1 MIAPVLI
8 SFNLFLY
15 PHHRFL
21 AVSMGASY
29 SLTILSIKRTRGKDF
44 LAGTMMRVDCFC
56 SIHVLSRAHRSSG
69 WMYGEKNASYFPPTL
84 QQQFCEIRRLGL
96 SMKHYLGRR
105 NWSRYGGE
113 LSRVF
118 QHEFDHDRGILLLD
132 HISLDEMDSRMRNI
146 ETKGHDERTIL
157 AFSRFLSEPRVR
169 TGSDFVTTIKDIIV
183 EPTNAIENIPM
194 DRERSDVNLNSM
206 IDDKI
211 STNESN
217 ILVCDEACKVER
229 KRIIEGRRAMMN
241 QSRSTSQRSEVL
253 ELSRQRAKLYGTDF
267 KGVSCPPGIPCI

>member
-1 MIAPVLI
+1 MNVWREECLVLPPDFTATVLRD
-8 SFNLFLY
+8 S
-15 PHHRFL
+15 
-21 AVSMGASY
+21 
-29 SLTILSIKRTRGKDF
+29 TIGVEYETLSGKTK
-44 LAGTMMRVDCFC
+44 L
-56 SIHVLSRAHRSSG
+56 I
-69 WMYGEKNASYFPPTL
+69 TL
-84 QQQFCEIRRLGL
+84 R
-96 SMKHYLGRR
+96 
-105 NWSRYGGE
+105 GE
-113 LSRVF
+113 LSRAF